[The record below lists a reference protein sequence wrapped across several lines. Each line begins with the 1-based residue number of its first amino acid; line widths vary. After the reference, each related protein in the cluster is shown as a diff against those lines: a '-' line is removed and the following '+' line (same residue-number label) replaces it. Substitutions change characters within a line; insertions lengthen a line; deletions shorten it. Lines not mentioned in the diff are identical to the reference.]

1 MLLIDQLQLVILMDE
16 AIQDG
21 DQVFWVLEV
30 VLDVDVDAY
39 SCSLILKDTIEMGEA
54 VADQDFVTLNV
65 LDHLEKPSNNGLSL
79 LLLLLILKMRLDLFF

>member
-54 VADQDFVTLNV
+54 VAD
-65 LDHLEKPSNNGLSL
+65 
-79 LLLLLILKMRLDLFF
+79 